1 MEFAVGK
8 PGVTDPI
15 PAAVA
20 AGMGRTDLT
29 YSFVMVQ
36 TTADFG
42 VV

>member
-1 MEFAVGK
+1 MFWEKK
-8 PGVTDPI
+8 PGLEDPI

-20 AGMGRTDLT
+20 AGMGRTNAT
-29 YSFVMVQ
+29 YSFVIVQ